1 MAIYVSA
8 SRRRRRVLGAAAA
21 ALALGLLVGFV
32 VGRMTAPT
40 LATQVAHAQERG
52 RAASSQLRVLALHAE
67 SGATSQTGS
76 GDGGVTLAL
85 ERAKAELTSALDD
98 APWIPPTRRQRL
110 LAEIDGLAEETKAK
124 PDQRAFASSVTEVA
138 DQIDAAFGLS
148 G

>member
-1 MAIYVSA
+1 
-8 SRRRRRVLGAAAA
+8 
-21 ALALGLLVGFV
+21 
-32 VGRMTAPT
+32 
-40 LATQVAHAQERG
+40 
-52 RAASSQLRVLALHAE
+52 
-67 SGATSQTGS
+67 
-76 GDGGVTLAL
+76 LAL